1 MYAVRQPLEGFFVSR
16 PGGTLASV
24 PLRGALS
31 GPRYQG
37 EERRGSSSAVVTV
50 LCGFVLSL
58 VLQLLRRL
66 K

>member
-1 MYAVRQPLEGFFVSR
+1 MHAVRQPLEGFFISR
-16 PGGTLASV
+16 PGGTPASSRGSVRASV
-24 PLRGALS
+24 P
-31 GPRYQG
+31 
-37 EERRGSSSAVVTV
+37 RRGSSSAVVTV